1 MKLTEKRCSK
11 CETVK
16 PISEFYKDST
26 KTDGYRAYCK
36 ECKKIHGKQYRL
48 LNRDKIL
55 ETERLYKINNREKIN
70 EYAKKHRVIVKE
82 IKKAE
87 KQKYYE
93 EHKEEIEKEKE
104 LKKLVQHEKKKEKAR
119 KYAKLKYSE
128 NKDFECK
135 KAKDKYYKNHEKNV
149 TRVQKYKHANMINI
163 QGKNY
168 FLNTVSDE
176 IKPLVQIA
184 IDSRNLIRETKNKLK
199 GDIQHGQNINVESC

>member
-1 MKLTEKRCSK
+1 MELTEKRCSK
-11 CETVK
+11 CGELK
-16 PISEFYKDST
+16 PISEFFKDN
-26 KTDGYRAYCK
+26 DRPCGYRAA
-36 ECKKIHGKQYRL
+36 CKKCKSDQKKQYRE

-55 ETERLYKINNREKIN
+55 EAERLYKINNREKVN
-70 EYAKKHRVIVKE
+70 EASKMLSRKKAQ

-93 EHKEEIEKEKE
+93 EHKEEIEKAKE
-104 LKKLVQHEKKKEKAR
+104 LKKFVQHEKEKEKAR

-149 TRVQKYKHANMINI
+149 KRVQKYKHANMINI

-168 FLNTVSDE
+168 FLNTAPE
-176 IKPLVQIA
+176 ELKPLLQIA

-199 GDIQHGQNINVESC
+199 GDVQHGQNINVESC